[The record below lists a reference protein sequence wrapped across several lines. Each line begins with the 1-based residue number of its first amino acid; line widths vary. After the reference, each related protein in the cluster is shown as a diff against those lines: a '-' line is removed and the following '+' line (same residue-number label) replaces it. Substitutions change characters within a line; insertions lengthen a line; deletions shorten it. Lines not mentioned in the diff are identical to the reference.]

1 MTQNKPEY
9 NKLEEIIPFLVV
21 YLILLASAFVFQ
33 NPAGPPFDLPQLYC
47 SSRLELNGQFAKIY
61 DPYALGRAAKE
72 TFTESDGAPVTIYI
86 PPFAALGLM
95 PLAFLPVNLVG
106 PIWLSVL
113 VLCVVLSLYLAKVIY
128 HFGNRAV
135 LWQGVFLVFFGPAFE
150 AFRHTQITA
159 VSLLALTLFVY
170 AWKKDAKLCAALA
183 LTVLSAKPQQLVPLL
198 ALLLGAGEYKI
209 LIYLFSALATLLLAS
224 FLTFGP
230 AGWQNYFQLCTYSVS
245 HIEWMAPQLG
255 PTLRGQLLL
264 LLPDHK
270 EAISAVCLG
279 LLFIG
284 CAAICYVTFRL
295 RRTTGF
301 KDKSLIFALTLGM
314 VSALHAHNYDV
325 LLLLPA
331 FWSARDLQLWQKQ
344 KVLWPVLGACVV
356 IFVIPFYNFIH
367 YYYLV
372 RGGVINPFFFSLA
385 ILALLVCLALQQ
397 KEPALLIDTST

>member
-135 LWQGVFLVFFGPAFE
+135 LWQGVFLVF
-150 AFRHTQITA
+150 
-159 VSLLALTLFVY
+159 
-170 AWKKDAKLCAALA
+170 
-183 LTVLSAKPQQLVPLL
+183 
-198 ALLLGAGEYKI
+198 
-209 LIYLFSALATLLLAS
+209 
-224 FLTFGP
+224 
-230 AGWQNYFQLCTYSVS
+230 
-245 HIEWMAPQLG
+245 
-255 PTLRGQLLL
+255 
-264 LLPDHK
+264 
-270 EAISAVCLG
+270 
-279 LLFIG
+279 
-284 CAAICYVTFRL
+284 
-295 RRTTGF
+295 
-301 KDKSLIFALTLGM
+301 
-314 VSALHAHNYDV
+314 
-325 LLLLPA
+325 
-331 FWSARDLQLWQKQ
+331 
-344 KVLWPVLGACVV
+344 
-356 IFVIPFYNFIH
+356 
-367 YYYLV
+367 
-372 RGGVINPFFFSLA
+372 
-385 ILALLVCLALQQ
+385 
-397 KEPALLIDTST
+397 